1 MTRAEAML
9 MLAARPKN
17 PPLVAALE
25 VYLRITARTETRFI
39 DKSQPREMEDV
50 GTN

>member
-25 VYLRITARTETRFI
+25 VYLRVTDKTETRFI
-39 DKSQPREMEDV
+39 DRSQPREID
-50 GTN
+50 